1 MMLMPRK
8 KDYFDLFDNFFGND
22 DFFAPSSPNLMKTD
36 IKEKDNIYIIET
48 DLPGF
53 AKENISLTLN
63 DGYLKISA
71 KTKKEEND
79 NNEKY
84 LHQERYYGE
93 CSRNFYVGKEL
104 TEDDIDA
111 EFNDGILKISIPKI
125 EEKEKISNIKQIEIK

>member
-1 MMLMPRK
+1 MPRR
-8 KDYFDLFDNFFGND
+8 KDYFDLFDNFFGDD
-22 DFFAPSSPNLMKTD
+22 DFFTPSSSNLMKTD
-36 IKEKDNIYIIET
+36 IKEKDNMYIIET

-53 AKENISLTLN
+53 TKENISLTLN

-93 CSRNFYVGKEL
+93 CSRNFYVGEEL

-125 EEKEKISNIKQIEIK
+125 EEKEKLSNIKQIEIK